1 MKLKYKL
8 ASLVVA
14 LLFLTAWVPVNNPNE
29 VNFYKDSYDN
39 FLREA
44 KKQHKPVIL
53 EFWASWC
60 GPCKKLNQETFS
72 DKDFAAFL
80 NKNFL
85 VYKVDIDSF
94 DGIKIVEK
102 FNVQAFPTL
111 LVADSKGNEVSQLKG
126 FYYASYLQK
135 TLDELNDKY
144 QLFNSLKKEQIVVM
158 N

>member
-126 FYYASYLQK
+126 FLYASYLQK